1 MQTYEDI
8 RLAPYT
14 TLRVGGM
21 ARRFTV
27 TDSSEE
33 LASAVTQADSQGTP
47 VFVLGGGSNVLVSDE
62 GFDGSVIHP
71 AQDAIEL
78 LGKRGPD
85 ERHRVLVRC
94 DAGAAWDDFVR
105 FATERELSGVAALS
119 GIPGCIGSAC
129 MQNIGAYGQEMGSS
143 LVSALLLDRLTGSVR
158 EASARSLQMGYRTS
172 ILRENLEWERERG
185 GEHFPTPRWVVL
197 SATFGLADD
206 PETTV
211 EHPQLARALGVEV
224 GETQHA
230 AVVRDEVLAVRGSKA
245 MLADGDAGAGKG
257 VDHDRW
263 SSGSFFT
270 NPLLTYEDAQRLPA
284 QAPRFPAHGGIKTSA
299 AWLIEHAGFSR
310 GFGVHGPGSRA
321 TLSSRHTLAITNRGN
336 ATSADLIEL
345 ARAVRRGVHDR
356 FGITLEPETV
366 LVGVSL

>member
-1 MQTYEDI
+1 
-8 RLAPYT
+8 
-14 TLRVGGM
+14 
-21 ARRFTV
+21 
-27 TDSSEE
+27 
-33 LASAVTQADSQGTP
+33 
-47 VFVLGGGSNVLVSDE
+47 
-62 GFDGSVIHP
+62 
-71 AQDAIEL
+71 
-78 LGKRGPD
+78 
-85 ERHRVLVRC
+85 
-94 DAGAAWDDFVR
+94 
-105 FATERELSGVAALS
+105 
-119 GIPGCIGSAC
+119 
-129 MQNIGAYGQEMGSS
+129 MGSS
-143 LVSALLLDRLTGSVR
+143 LVSAMLLDRLTGSVR

-172 ILRENLEWERERG
+172 ILRENLEWEREHG
-185 GEHFPTPRWVVL
+185 GKHFPTPRWVVL

-206 PETTV
+206 PETIV

-245 MLADGDAGAGKG
+245 MLADGDDGARKG

-270 NPLLTYEDAQRLPA
+270 NPLLTYEDAQRLPE

-310 GFGVHGPGSRA
+310 GFGEHGPASRA

-345 ARAVRRGVHDR
+345 ARTVRRGVHDR
-356 FGITLEPETV
+356 FGIALEPETV